1 MEGKGNLEVAFSVLK
16 KLGIENIPIV
26 GLAKRL
32 EEVFIPVLSTLNQLV
47 RIVLD
52 LSYSE
57 ELEMKLID
65 LQLIIRSKK
74 GIQIYL
80 SHHLNLYTRFRKET
94 LFFKCIIELFR
105 EYKDYFPAYSRG
117 NKLEKL
123 RFL

>member
-1 MEGKGNLEVAFSVLK
+1 MQEIVFRRYNRLKKESKTLPDLILIDGGKGQLGVAFSVLK

-32 EEVFIPVLSTLNQLV
+32 EEVFIPGLKHHNQLV

-80 SHHLNLYTRFRKET
+80 SHHLNLYKV
-94 LFFKCIIELFR
+94 
-105 EYKDYFPAYSRG
+105 
-117 NKLEKL
+117 
-123 RFL
+123 